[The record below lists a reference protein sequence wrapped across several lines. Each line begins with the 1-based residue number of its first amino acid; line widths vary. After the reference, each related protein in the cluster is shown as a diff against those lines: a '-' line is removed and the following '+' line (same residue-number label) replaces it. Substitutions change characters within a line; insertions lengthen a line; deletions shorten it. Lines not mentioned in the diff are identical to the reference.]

1 MVYLQKLSC
10 VNTCNGFENH
20 VKASLDFRGELSLE
34 RGIQM
39 NKKIIIRTLE
49 KIALYMELQAENPFK
64 VSAFRKAAAALEADE
79 RSLSEIDDITAIKG
93 IGKGTA
99 AVIIE
104 LMETGVSSTLK
115 ELEEIVP
122 KGLIPLMKLPGLGG
136 KKLAKLYQELNI
148 VDADSLKAACEAGKV
163 RELAGFAAKTE
174 EKILKELENFGS
186 RKERLPI
193 WQLEPAVLEINELL
207 ASLPEVE
214 KFSVAGS
221 FRRVAET
228 SKDIDFIVATSAYEI
243 VREAILT
250 RLVVLETIAAGDT
263 KVSVILDRDE
273 PVSVDF
279 RLVKSEEYATALHHF
294 TGSKDHNVRMRQ
306 LAKSMDKKI
315 SEYGVEQ
322 EDGSI
327 VTFETEEQFFAHF
340 DLPFIPPTVR
350 ESGKELDRL
359 GELDQLVKL
368 EDIVSDLHMHT
379 TWSDGAHSVNE
390 MGQAL
395 IAKGYTHAV
404 ITDHSHYLKVANGL
418 TPERLQ
424 QQKQDIYAFNE
435 SNPGFRLYRG
445 TEMDILPDGTLDF
458 DDEVLKELDF
468 VIASIHSSF
477 TQSQDKIMARL
488 KTAVEHPYVHMI
500 AHPTGRIVGERDGY
514 DPDVPLLIEWA
525 AQHGKILELNANPYR
540 LDLCIEHLQLAMEHN
555 VPIAINT
562 DAHAIDQLRFMDIG
576 VKYAQKAWLK
586 KDLIVNT
593 WSKERFEAFIM
604 KNK

>member
-1 MVYLQKLSC
+1 M
-10 VNTCNGFENH
+10 
-20 VKASLDFRGELSLE
+20 
-34 RGIQM
+34 M

-99 AVIIE
+99 AVITE
-104 LMETGVSSTLK
+104 LMEIGESTVLK
-115 ELEEIVP
+115 ELEAIVP
-122 KGLIPLMKLPGLGG
+122 KGLVPLMKLPGLGG

-148 VDADSLKAACEAGKV
+148 VDAATLKAACEAGQV
-163 RELAGFAAKTE
+163 RGLAGFAAKTE
-174 EKILKELENFGS
+174 EKILKELETFGS
-186 RKERLPI
+186 RAERLPI
-193 WQLEPAVLEINELL
+193 WQLEPVVLEINELL

-214 KFSVAGS
+214 LFSVAGS

-228 SKDIDFIVATSAYEI
+228 SKDVDFIIATKEYEV

-250 RLVVLETIAAGDT
+250 RLAILETVAAGDT
-263 KVSVILDRDE
+263 KVSVILDREE

-279 RLVKSEEYATALHHF
+279 RLVTREEFATALHHF

-306 LAKSMDKKI
+306 LAKSMGKKI

-322 EDGSI
+322 EDGTV
-327 VTFETEEQFFAHF
+327 VTFESEEAFFAHF
-340 DLPFIPPTVR
+340 NLPFIPPTVR

-359 GELDQLVKL
+359 DELSELVKL
-368 EDIVSDLHMHT
+368 EDIVADLHMHT
-379 TWSDGAHSVNE
+379 TWSDGAHSVSE

-395 IAKGYTHAV
+395 MDIGYSHAV
-404 ITDHSHYLKVANGL
+404 ITDHSQYLKVANGL
-418 TPERLQ
+418 TPERLE
-424 QQKQDIYAFNE
+424 QQKLDIYAFNE
-435 SNPGFRLYRG
+435 ANPNFRLYRG

-458 DDEVLKELDF
+458 GDDVLKELDF

-488 KTAVEHPYVHMI
+488 KTAVENPYVHMI
-500 AHPTGRIVGERDGY
+500 AHPTGRIVGQRGGY

-525 AQHGKILELNANPYR
+525 AAHGKILELNANPYR
-540 LDLCIEHLQLAMEHN
+540 LDLSIEYLTLAMEKN

-593 WSKERFEAFIM
+593 WSKDKFEAFIS

>member
-1 MVYLQKLSC
+1 
-10 VNTCNGFENH
+10 
-20 VKASLDFRGELSLE
+20 
-34 RGIQM
+34 M

-99 AVIIE
+99 SVITE
-104 LMETGVSSTLK
+104 LMEIGESTVLK
-115 ELEEIVP
+115 ELEAVVP
-122 KGLIPLMKLPGLGG
+122 KGLVPLMKLPGLGG

-148 VDADSLKAACEAGKV
+148 VDAVTLKAACEAGQV
-163 RELAGFAAKTE
+163 RGLAGFAAKTE
-174 EKILKELENFGS
+174 EKILKELETFGS
-186 RKERLPI
+186 RAERLPI
-193 WQLEPAVLEINELL
+193 WQLEPVVLEINELL

-214 KFSVAGS
+214 LFSVAGS

-228 SKDIDFIVATSAYEI
+228 SKDVDFIVATKEYEV
-243 VREAILT
+243 VRESILT
-250 RLVVLETIAAGDT
+250 RLAILETVAAGDT
-263 KVSVILDRDE
+263 KVSVILDREE

-279 RLVKSEEYATALHHF
+279 RLVTREEFATALHHF

-306 LAKSMDKKI
+306 LAKSMGKKI

-322 EDGSI
+322 EDGTV
-327 VTFETEEQFFAHF
+327 VTFESEEAFFAHF
-340 DLPFIPPTVR
+340 NLPFIPPTVR

-359 GELDQLVKL
+359 DELSGLVKL
-368 EDIVSDLHMHT
+368 EDIVADLHMHT
-379 TWSDGAHSVNE
+379 TWSDGAHSVSE

-395 IAKGYTHAV
+395 MDIGYSHAV
-404 ITDHSHYLKVANGL
+404 ITDHSQYLKVANGL
-418 TPERLQ
+418 TPERLE
-424 QQKQDIYAFNE
+424 QQKLDIYAFNE
-435 SNPGFRLYRG
+435 ANPSFRLYRG

-458 DDEVLKELDF
+458 GDDVLKELDF

-488 KTAVEHPYVHMI
+488 KTAVENPYVHMI
-500 AHPTGRIVGERDGY
+500 AHPTGRIVGQRGGY

-525 AQHGKILELNANPYR
+525 AEHGKILELNANPYR
-540 LDLCIEHLQLAMEHN
+540 LDLSIDYLMLAMEKN

-593 WSKERFEAFIM
+593 WSKEKFEGFIA
-604 KNK
+604 KNKEK

>member
-1 MVYLQKLSC
+1 
-10 VNTCNGFENH
+10 
-20 VKASLDFRGELSLE
+20 
-34 RGIQM
+34 M

-99 AVIIE
+99 SVITE
-104 LMETGVSSTLK
+104 LMEIGESTVLK
-115 ELEEIVP
+115 ELEAVVP
-122 KGLIPLMKLPGLGG
+122 KGLVPLMKLPGLGG

-148 VDADSLKAACEAGKV
+148 VDAVTLKAACEAGQV
-163 RELAGFAAKTE
+163 RGLAGFAAKTE
-174 EKILKELENFGS
+174 EKILKELETFGS
-186 RKERLPI
+186 RAERLPI
-193 WQLEPAVLEINELL
+193 WQLEPVVLEINELL

-214 KFSVAGS
+214 LFSVAGS

-228 SKDIDFIVATSAYEI
+228 SKDVDFIVATKEYEV

-250 RLVVLETIAAGDT
+250 RLAILETVAAGDT
-263 KVSVILDRDE
+263 KVSVILDREE

-279 RLVKSEEYATALHHF
+279 RLVTREEFATALHHF

-306 LAKSMDKKI
+306 LAKSMGKKI

-322 EDGSI
+322 EDGTV
-327 VTFETEEQFFAHF
+327 VTFESEEAFFAHF
-340 DLPFIPPTVR
+340 NLPFIPPTVR

-359 GELDQLVKL
+359 DELSGLVKL
-368 EDIVSDLHMHT
+368 EDIVADLHMHT
-379 TWSDGAHSVNE
+379 TWSDGAHSVSE

-395 IAKGYTHAV
+395 MDIGYSHAV
-404 ITDHSHYLKVANGL
+404 ITDHSQYLKVANGL
-418 TPERLQ
+418 TPERLE
-424 QQKQDIYAFNE
+424 QQKLDIYAFNE
-435 SNPGFRLYRG
+435 ANPSFRLYRG

-458 DDEVLKELDF
+458 GDDVLKELDF

-488 KTAVEHPYVHMI
+488 KTAVENPYVHMI
-500 AHPTGRIVGERDGY
+500 AHPTGRIVGQRGGY

-525 AQHGKILELNANPYR
+525 AEHGKILELNANPYR
-540 LDLCIEHLQLAMEHN
+540 LDLSIEYLMLAMEKN

-593 WSKERFEAFIM
+593 WSKDKFEAFIA
-604 KNK
+604 KNKEK